1 MTFLIIHRLNTQQTY
16 GKLKNKKMGS
26 SVDRFLLTAKEKRK
40 GPSAMVYM
48 GRMGGE
54 IFSCTDQKKKASHFS
69 VWPTQEDVQ
78 NHSMKC
84 YKMHKLQYRWP
95 R

>member
-1 MTFLIIHRLNTQQTY
+1 MIFLISHRLNTQQTY
-16 GKLKNKKMGS
+16 SKLKNKKIGNL
-26 SVDRFLLTAKEKRK
+26 VDHFVSTAKEKRK
-40 GPSAMVYM
+40 GRSAMVYM

-54 IFSCTDQKKKASHFS
+54 IFNCTDQKKKKSHFS

-78 NHSMKC
+78 NHSIKC
-84 YKMHKLQYRWP
+84 NKMDKLQYRRP